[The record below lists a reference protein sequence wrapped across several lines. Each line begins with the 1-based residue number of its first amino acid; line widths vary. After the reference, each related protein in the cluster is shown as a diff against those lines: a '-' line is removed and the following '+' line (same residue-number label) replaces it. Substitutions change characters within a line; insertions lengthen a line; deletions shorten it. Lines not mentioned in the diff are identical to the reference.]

1 MGQWWTLGKLVQIIA
16 ILPCSNM
23 RHIIKT
29 GEHTLIHKHHH
40 SKNIGTLPCIQIV
53 QYVFR
58 VFSYV
63 PIFLWVFV
71 YFPMPFPG
79 FSPWMLRPARYHR
92 HWRPRCTRPHW
103 LREMPWRRHGGNTRP
118 DGAGCPIIMGTWYIW
133 CMHYDAQTYVKF
145 ACIYSI

>member
-40 SKNIGTLPCIQIV
+40 SKNIGNLPCIQIV

-71 YFPMPFPG
+71 FSYAFPRFFPLDVA
-79 FSPWMLRPARYHR
+79 SCPVPQALTAALHKTTLASRDAMAAPQRKHKA
-92 HWRPRCTRPHW
+92 WRGWVSHHNGYLVYMMYALWCT
-103 LREMPWRRHGGNTRP
+103 
-118 DGAGCPIIMGTWYIW
+118 DICKVCVYI
-133 CMHYDAQTYVKF
+133 
-145 ACIYSI
+145 